1 MLKKQRSRFILTWQL
16 IFLRDV
22 FDEYFHILRIFPSF
36 YYFLSA
42 LASFFDAVK
51 HLFPFFFLLKF
62 LLGSFF
68 LRNVFDEWGL
78 ELKGGFGDGQSFMGG
93 PCHQS
98 VQMKMLNFFISF
110 VFFDNNDEIINHLFP
125 LSILNCQR

>member
-1 MLKKQRSRFILTWQL
+1 M
-16 IFLRDV
+16 
-22 FDEYFHILRIFPSF
+22 
-36 YYFLSA
+36 
-42 LASFFDAVK
+42 K
-51 HLFPFFFLLKF
+51 HLFTFFLLKF

-93 PCHQS
+93 PCHDDN
-98 VQMKMLNFFISF
+98 VIRVFHEN
-110 VFFDNNDEIINHLFP
+110 VFFLSFLCFDEEEEIIYHLFP